1 MPKCL
6 FQKRHYDAV
15 AEILRAVRNQY
26 GTGWINEKT
35 QMGAL
40 AACGSIQDRL
50 ANLFEA
56 DNPRTKRGQGFN
68 RQKFEEA
75 CEP

>member
-6 FQKRHYDAV
+6 FQRRHYEAV
-15 AEILRAVRNQY
+15 AEILRTERAAAGKR
-26 GTGWINEKT
+26 WIQESTK
-35 QMGAL
+35 MGATDSCL
-40 AACGSIQDRL
+40 RIQSRL

-56 DNPRTKRGQGFN
+56 DNPRTLKGQGFN